1 MPSKSSSRAH
11 VPDLISTIKKSESQ
25 RPASLGHRRSQSE
38 TINTKTVQIDS
49 QTRLSNVRP
58 RYLEPKPIHNKIASN
73 LTVKAGKAI
82 NHSSSDSSR
91 NASPA
96 PNRHPPS
103 TKKQQNKENDS
114 TNMSR
119 DSLAS
124 PAKTNKLAKNKS
136 SHDIDRSVD
145 SLGESLLSSI
155 KTEKTL
161 SQESIVQLK
170 RKDNLNKPALK
181 SISRSNPMINKQPS
195 TTATPTMVR
204 PLSNRFAT
212 KTRPLS
218 GQTTNE
224 NSPSSVTTKSSR
236 LSSLSSPRD
245 VHKGLSQ
252 QVPVKKSFLSAK
264 SKEILAKKQSLNHAD
279 STRSVPAAV
288 RNERISVNKSNSTS
302 NVLHS
307 NSTAKPNPFN
317 TTLHL
322 RRTAKLEDEKV
333 LKKSGSTKSI
343 PVTNRNGNG
352 KIMNGHNGKTEN
364 KIEKIRV
371 EIESDLEESKPL
383 RIDSKLERSSTFCK
397 ESSDAPL
404 GELHIIE

>member
-11 VPDLISTIKKSESQ
+11 VPDLISTIKKAESQ

-38 TINTKTVQIDS
+38 TINSKTVKVDHQG
-49 QTRLSNVRP
+49 RLSNVRP
-58 RYLEPKPIHNKIASN
+58 RYLEPKSNNKLASN
-73 LTVKAGKAI
+73 LAVKAI
-82 NHSSSDSSR
+82 SHSSSDSSR
-91 NASPA
+91 NASPS
-96 PNRHPPS
+96 NRHHPPM
-103 TKKQQNKENDS
+103 KKQQQNKENDS

-124 PAKTNKLAKNKS
+124 PAKVNKLMKNKS
-136 SHDIDRSVD
+136 SHDIDRSID
-145 SLGESLLSSI
+145 SLGESLLSSM

-161 SQESIVQLK
+161 SQESIVIMK
-170 RKDNLNKPALK
+170 RKDNLSKPALK
-181 SISRSNPMINKQPS
+181 SISRSNPMINKQS
-195 TTATPTMVR
+195 TTATTTKMR
-204 PLSNRFAT
+204 PLSNKLVS

-245 VHKGLSQ
+245 VHKTLQ

-264 SKEILAKKQSLNHAD
+264 SKEILAKKQTLNHTE
-279 STRSVPAAV
+279 STKSIPATV
-288 RNERISVNKSNSTS
+288 RNERISVNKSQSTS

-307 NSTAKPNPFN
+307 NVKPNPFN

-333 LKKSGSTKSI
+333 VKKSGSVKSI
-343 PVTNRNGNG
+343 PAMHRNGDG
-352 KIMNGHNGKTEN
+352 KIVNGRSGKNEK
-364 KIEKIRV
+364 KIDKICV
-371 EIESDLEESKPL
+371 EIESDVEDMKPI

-397 ESSDAPL
+397 ESSDVPL
-404 GELHIIE
+404 GELQIIE

>member
-11 VPDLISTIKKSESQ
+11 VPDLISTIKKPDSQ
-25 RPASLGHRRSQSE
+25 RTTTLGHRRSQSE
-38 TINTKTVQIDS
+38 TINTKTVKVDHQG
-49 QTRLSNVRP
+49 RLSNVRP
-58 RYLEPKPIHNKIASN
+58 RYLEPKSNNKLASN
-73 LTVKAGKAI
+73 LAVKAI
-82 NHSSSDSSR
+82 SHSSSDSSR
-91 NASPA
+91 NASPS
-96 PNRHPPS
+96 NRHHPPM
-103 TKKQQNKENDS
+103 KKQQNKENDS

-124 PAKTNKLAKNKS
+124 PAKVNKLMKNKS
-136 SHDIDRSVD
+136 SHDIDRSID
-145 SLGESLLSSI
+145 SLGESLLSSM

-161 SQESIVQLK
+161 SQESIVIMK

-181 SISRSNPMINKQPS
+181 SISRSNPMINKQS
-195 TTATPTMVR
+195 TTTTATTTTKMR
-204 PLSNRFAT
+204 PLSNKLVN

-245 VHKGLSQ
+245 VHKTLQ

-264 SKEILAKKQSLNHAD
+264 SKEILAKKQSLNYTE
-279 STRSVPAAV
+279 STKSIPATV
-288 RNERISVNKSNSTS
+288 RNERISVNKSKSTS
-302 NVLHS
+302 HVPHS
-307 NSTAKPNPFN
+307 NVKPNPFN

-333 LKKSGSTKSI
+333 VKKSGSAKSI
-343 PVTNRNGNG
+343 PAMHRNGDGKMLNG
-352 KIMNGHNGKTEN
+352 RSGKNEK
-364 KIEKIRV
+364 KIEKICV
-371 EIESDLEESKPL
+371 EIESDVEDIKPI

-397 ESSDAPL
+397 ESSDVPL
-404 GELHIIE
+404 GELQIIE